1 MTSVTVTGQITTT
14 PTSKHERFMDHCE
27 FDLDVTT
34 ADGRRHDHLH
44 VVALNELARRS
55 SARFSRGCFVAVTG
69 FLQTEPIDIGE
80 HRYTRV
86 DIGAYEID
94 LISSP
99 AFPGPAA
106 DAHLEADYEDRYD
119 IGEVD

>member
-1 MTSVTVTGQITTT
+1 MNSVTITGQITTT
-14 PTSKHERFMDHCE
+14 PTSKHERFMDICE
-27 FDLDVTT
+27 FDVDVTT

-55 SARFSRGCFVAVTG
+55 SARLTRSCIVAVTG
-69 FLQTEPIDIGE
+69 FLQTEDVDVGE

-94 LISSP
+94 LITPPFPHP
-99 AFPGPAA
+99 AP
-106 DAHLEADYEDRYD
+106 DAHLESDYDDRYD
-119 IGEVD
+119 SGEAE

>member
-1 MTSVTVTGQITTT
+1 MNSVTLTGQITTD
-14 PTSKHERFMDHCE
+14 PTSEHKRFMDHCE

-44 VVALNELARRS
+44 VIALNQLARRCS
-55 SARFSRGCFVAVTG
+55 NQLSRGCTIAVTG
-69 FLQTEPIDIGE
+69 FLQTEPVQVDH

-94 LISSP
+94 LI
-99 AFPGPAA
+99 AA
-106 DAHLEADYEDRYD
+106 VSMPEQAPDAHLEAAYD
-119 IGEVD
+119 DHHDFGEID